1 MSRTLPA
8 AASPLPF
15 LDPDDVTALESIFA
29 SSQEVSSSEVTVD
42 ATVIGLF
49 PTGFYIG
56 VDAHRRGTHVLPV
69 MGPDALQL
77 PTGLQVPQLTADHLG
92 RLRPE
97 MPATVTFSTASAHP
111 RVERIESANLRC
123 AAVRTWRP
131 SRIEPPD
138 LSDPRPCSPGVVASV
153 QDRLNPGLSGLA
165 LRSVNLVRA
174 LESGVVADVDSFAH
188 ALLGYGPG
196 STPSGD
202 DALCGIALAL
212 RWTSQS
218 VLSSCQHSLLASS
231 LSYLALEERTTAVS
245 ASLLRAALE
254 GYCIPEIERAIADI
268 ARLIRAEKFSGNGHR
283 TTPPLHTFDEAHGLD
298 EVLANINRIG
308 HHSGH
313 DLLTGFLAVL
323 TPAAE
328 LTLVSPLE
336 GTIHADDS

>member
-8 AASPLPF
+8 AASPLPL
-15 LDPDDVTALESIFA
+15 LDHDDVTALESIL
-29 SSQEVSSSEVTVD
+29 SSSPEVTSSEMTVD

-49 PTGFYIG
+49 PTGFYLG
-56 VDAHRRGTHVLPV
+56 VDAHRRGTQVLPV

-92 RLRPE
+92 GLRPG
-97 MPATVTFSTASAHP
+97 MPATVTFSTAPAHP
-111 RVERIESANLRC
+111 RVEQIEAANLRC

-138 LSDPRPCSPGVVASV
+138 LSGPRRCSLGVVASV
-153 QDRLNPGLSGLA
+153 QDRLNPGLNDLA

-174 LESGVVADVDSFAH
+174 LKSGAAEDVDSFAR

-218 VLSSCQHSLLASS
+218 EFSSCQHSLLASS
-231 LSYLALEERTTAVS
+231 LVGLALEERTTAVS
-245 ASLLRAALE
+245 ASLLRAALD
-254 GYCIPEIERAIADI
+254 GYCIPEIERAVADI
-268 ARLIRAEKFSGNGHR
+268 ARLIRAEKISGNGHR
-283 TTPPLHTFDEAHGLD
+283 TTPPLHSFDEAHGLD
-298 EVLANINRIG
+298 EVFANISRIG

-323 TPAAE
+323 TPPE
-328 LTLVSPLE
+328 LTLASPLE